1 VDYRPRIAITRW
13 EEVPGENIAEYH
25 RRVLEAGG
33 EPLDLCIEFAVDR
46 GLRCVDTLGGSTG
59 LILTGGVDVD
69 PALYGETPHPRVK
82 RTDRSRDEFEL
93 VLLRQAL
100 VYDLP
105 ILAICRGHQLLN
117 VAFGGGLLQHIDGDS
132 HRADYRREGFPS
144 RWHEVAIREGS
155 RLHSALSLPAG
166 QARLPDGQAG
176 AAGAL
181 VNSRHHQAVTPE
193 RLAPRLEVVARS
205 PDGVAEGIESLAHR
219 WVVGV
224 QWHPERLEP
233 QQDGFAQASAL
244 LFRELVRQ
252 AGRVP
257 VRP

>member
-13 EEVPGENIAEYH
+13 ESVPGENIAEYH

-33 EPLDLCIEFAVDR
+33 EPLDRCIDFVVHRECC
-46 GLRCVDTLGGSTG
+46 CVDTLGGATG

-82 RTDRSRDEFEL
+82 HTDRSRDEFEL

-117 VAFGGGLLQHIDGDS
+117 VAFGGGLLQHIDGDG
-132 HRADYRREGFPS
+132 HPADYSNEGFPS

-155 RLHSALSLPAG
+155 RLHAALG
-166 QARLPDGQAG
+166 T
-176 AAGAL
+176 AGAL
-181 VNSRHHQAVTPE
+181 VNSRHHQAVTAE

-205 PDGVAEGIESLAHR
+205 PDGLVEGVESLAHR

-224 QWHPERLEP
+224 QWHPERPEP
-233 QQDGFAQASAL
+233 GQDGFVQASAL
-244 LFRELVRQ
+244 LLQELVRQ
-252 AGRVP
+252 ASRVP
-257 VRP
+257 VRR

>member
-1 VDYRPRIAITRW
+1 MDYRPRIAITRW
-13 EEVPGENIAEYH
+13 EKVPGEDIAAYH
-25 RRVLEAGG
+25 RRVIEAGG
-33 EPLDLCIEFAVDR
+33 EPLDLCIDFVVDR
-46 GLRCVDTLGGSTG
+46 GLRCVDTLGGATG
-59 LILTGGVDVD
+59 LILSGGVDVD

-117 VAFGGGLLQHIDGDS
+117 VAFGGGLLQHIDGDG
-132 HRADYRREGFPS
+132 HPADYRCEGFPS
-144 RWHEVAIREGS
+144 RWHEVTIRQGS
-155 RLHSALSLPAG
+155 RLHATLEAG
-166 QARLPDGQAG
+166 SP
-176 AAGAL
+176 L
-181 VNSRHHQAVTPE
+181 VNSRHHQAVTVE

-205 PDGVAEGIESLAHR
+205 PDGLVEGVESLAHR

-224 QWHPERLEP
+224 QWHPERPEP
-233 QQDGFAQASAL
+233 QQDGFAELSAL
-244 LFRELVRQ
+244 LFGELVRQ
-252 AGRVP
+252 ASRMR

>member
-13 EEVPGENIAEYH
+13 EKVPGEDIAEYH
-25 RRVLEAGG
+25 RRILEAGG
-33 EPLDLCIEFAVDR
+33 EPLDLCIDFVVHRECC
-46 GLRCVDTLGGSTG
+46 CVDTLGGATG
-59 LILTGGVDVD
+59 LILTGGVDID
-69 PALYGETPHPRVK
+69 PALYGEAPHPRVK
-82 RTDRSRDEFEL
+82 RSDRSRDEFEL

-100 VYDLP
+100 VHDLP

-117 VAFGGGLLQHIDGDS
+117 VAFGGGLLQHIDGDD
-132 HRADYRREGFPS
+132 HVADYRSQGFPS
-144 RWHEVAIREGS
+144 RWHEVTIRQGS
-155 RLHSALSLPAG
+155 RLHTALGLPAC
-166 QARLPDGQAG
+166 PPG

-181 VNSRHHQAVTPE
+181 VNSRHHQAVTTE

-205 PDGVAEGIESLAHR
+205 PDGLVEGVESLAHR

-224 QWHPERLEP
+224 QWHPERPEP

-244 LFRELVRQ
+244 LFQELVRQ
-252 AGRVP
+252 ASRMR

>member
-1 VDYRPRIAITRW
+1 MPYRPRIAITRW
-13 EEVPGENIAEYH
+13 EKVPGEDIAEYH
-25 RRVLEAGG
+25 RRILEAGG
-33 EPLDLCIEFAVDR
+33 EPLDLCIDFVVHRECC
-46 GLRCVDTLGGSTG
+46 CVDTLGGATG
-59 LILTGGVDVD
+59 LILTGGVDID
-69 PALYGETPHPRVK
+69 PALYGETLHPRVK

-93 VLLRQAL
+93 VLLGQAL
-100 VYDLP
+100 VHDLP

-117 VAFGGGLLQHIDGDS
+117 VAFGGGLLQHIDGDG
-132 HRADYRREGFPS
+132 HVADYRSEGFPS
-144 RWHEVAIREGS
+144 RWHEVTIREGS
-155 RLHSALSLPAG
+155 RLHAALGLPAC
-166 QARLPDGQAG
+166 PPG

-205 PDGVAEGIESLAHR
+205 PDGLVEGVESLAHR

-233 QQDGFAQASAL
+233 QQDGFVQASAL

-252 AGRVP
+252 ASRAP
-257 VRP
+257 VRR

>member
-1 VDYRPRIAITRW
+1 VVYRPRIAITHW
-13 EEVPGENIAEYH
+13 EKVPGENIAEYH
-25 RRVLEAGG
+25 RRILEAGG
-33 EPLDLCIEFAVDR
+33 EPLDLCIDFVVHRECC
-46 GLRCVDTLGGSTG
+46 CVDTLGGATG

-69 PALYGETPHPRVK
+69 PALYGDTPHPRVK
-82 RTDRSRDEFEL
+82 HTDRTRDEFEL

-100 VYDLP
+100 VHDLP

-144 RWHEVAIREGS
+144 RWHEVTIREGS
-155 RLHSALSLPAG
+155 RLRAALST
-166 QARLPDGQAG
+166 
-176 AAGAL
+176 AGAL

-205 PDGVAEGIESLAHR
+205 PDGLAEGVESLAHR

-252 AGRVP
+252 ASRVP
-257 VRP
+257 VRR

>member
-1 VDYRPRIAITRW
+1 VTVGYRPRIAITRW
-13 EEVPGENIAEYH
+13 EKVPGESIAEYH

-33 EPLDLCIEFAVDR
+33 EPLDLCIDFVVQRECC
-46 GLRCVDTLGGSTG
+46 CVDTLGGATG

-82 RTDRSRDEFEL
+82 HTDRSRDEFEL

-100 VYDLP
+100 VHDLP

-117 VAFGGGLLQHIDGDS
+117 VAFGGGLLQHIDGDG
-132 HRADYRREGFPS
+132 HRADYRCEGFPS
-144 RWHEVAIREGS
+144 RWHEVTIREGS
-155 RLHSALSLPAG
+155 RLHAALDAV
-166 QARLPDGQAG
+166 
-176 AAGAL
+176 GAL
-181 VNSRHHQAVTPE
+181 INSRHHQAVTPE
-193 RLAPRLEVVARS
+193 RLGPRLEVVARS
-205 PDGVAEGIESLAHR
+205 PDGLVEGVESLAHR

-257 VRP
+257 VRR

>member
-1 VDYRPRIAITRW
+1 MTYRPRIAITRW
-13 EEVPGENIAEYH
+13 EKVPGENIAEYH
-25 RRVLEAGG
+25 RRVIEAGG
-33 EPLDLCIEFAVDR
+33 EPLDLCIDFVADR
-46 GLRCVDTLGGSTG
+46 GLCGVDTLGGATG

-69 PALYGETPHPRVK
+69 PALYGENPHPRVK
-82 RTDRSRDEFEL
+82 HTDHSRDEFEL
-93 VLLRQAL
+93 VLLGQAL
-100 VYDLP
+100 VHDLP

-117 VAFGGGLLQHIDGDS
+117 VAFGGGLLQHVDGDG
-132 HRADYRREGFPS
+132 HRADYGSEGFPS

-155 RLHSALSLPAG
+155 RLHAALGLPA
-166 QARLPDGQAG
+166 RQAG

-181 VNSRHHQAVTPE
+181 VNSRHHQAVTAE
-193 RLAPRLEVVARS
+193 RLAPRLEAVALS
-205 PDGVAEGIESLAHR
+205 PDGLVESVECLAHR

-233 QQDGFAQASAL
+233 CQCGFADTSAL

-252 AGRVP
+252 AGQTR

>member
-1 VDYRPRIAITRW
+1 VAVGYRPRIAITRW
-13 EEVPGENIAEYH
+13 EKVPGEDIADYH

-33 EPLDLCIEFAVDR
+33 EPLDLCIDFVVDR
-46 GLRCVDTLGGSTG
+46 ECCCVDTLGGATG
-59 LILTGGVDVD
+59 LILTGGVDID

-93 VLLRQAL
+93 VLFRQAL
-100 VYDLP
+100 VHDLP

-117 VAFGGGLLQHIDGDS
+117 VAFGGGLLQHIDGDG
-132 HRADYRREGFPS
+132 HRADFRREGFPS
-144 RWHEVAIREGS
+144 RWHEVSIRRGS
-155 RLHSALSLPAG
+155 RLHAAL
-166 QARLPDGQAG
+166 G
-176 AAGAL
+176 AASAL
-181 VNSRHHQAVTPE
+181 VNSRHHQAVTAE

-205 PDGVAEGIESLAHR
+205 PDGLVEGIESLAHR

-233 QQDGFAQASAL
+233 QQDGFAHASAL
-244 LFRELVRQ
+244 LFQELVRQ

-257 VRP
+257 VRK

>member
-13 EEVPGENIAEYH
+13 EKVPGEDIAEYH
-25 RRVLEAGG
+25 RRILEAGG
-33 EPLDLCIEFAVDR
+33 EPLDLCIEFVVDR
-46 GLRCVDTLGGSTG
+46 GLCCVDTLGGATG
-59 LILTGGVDVD
+59 LILTGGVDID
-69 PALYGETPHPRVK
+69 PALYGEAPHPRVK
-82 RTDRSRDEFEL
+82 RTDHSRDEFEL
-93 VLLRQAL
+93 VLLGQAL
-100 VYDLP
+100 VHDLP

-117 VAFGGGLLQHIDGDS
+117 VAFGGGLLQHIDGDG
-132 HRADYRREGFPS
+132 HVADYRSEGFPS
-144 RWHEVAIREGS
+144 RWHDVAIRQGS
-155 RLHSALSLPAG
+155 RLHAALGTASV
-166 QARLPDGQAG
+166 R
-176 AAGAL
+176 

-205 PDGVAEGIESLAHR
+205 PDGLVEGVESLAHR

-224 QWHPERLEP
+224 QWHPERPEP

-252 AGRVP
+252 ASRVP

>member
-1 VDYRPRIAITRW
+1 VGYRPRIAITRW
-13 EEVPGENIAEYH
+13 EEVPGEDIADYH
-25 RRVLEAGG
+25 RRILEAGG
-33 EPLDLCIEFAVDR
+33 EPLDLCIDFVVHRECC
-46 GLRCVDTLGGSTG
+46 CVDTLGGATG
-59 LILTGGVDVD
+59 LILTGGFDVD
-69 PALYGETPHPRVK
+69 PALYGEAPHPRVR

-100 VYDLP
+100 VHDLP

-132 HRADYRREGFPS
+132 HRADYRSEGFPS
-144 RWHEVAIREGS
+144 RWHEVTIREGS
-155 RLHSALSLPAG
+155 RLHAALGLPAG
-166 QARLPDGQAG
+166 QAG
-176 AAGAL
+176 AASAL

-205 PDGVAEGIESLAHR
+205 PDGLVEGVESLAHR

-233 QQDGFAQASAL
+233 CQCGFADTSAL

-252 AGRVP
+252 ASRVP
-257 VRP
+257 VRK